1 MARSHLKIYLS
12 FEDDTECLS
21 DAERG
26 RLLLAMVRYAKDGTE
41 PSLSGNERFLWP
53 VVRGQIDRDIDV
65 YESKVSAGRA
75 GGLAKAE
82 NSRTQKDSAEDS
94 KTQQKVAEG
103 SKTQQTVAE
112 YSKTQQKVAEGS
124 TFKIK
129 DKDKEEDKDKDQDKG
144 VSGTGARFAP
154 PTPEDVAAFCRER
167 GNSIDPVKF
176 CAFYQ
181 SKGWKVGKNPMKDW
195 RAAVIT
201 WERDDGGGAASGPG
215 PRRTVAAQQYSQRD
229 YSGEDEDAMDR
240 MIRGMG
246 G

>member
-41 PSLSGNERFLWP
+41 PNLSGNERFLWP

-75 GGLAKAE
+75 GGFAKAE
-82 NSRTQKDSAEDS
+82 NSKSQQNLADVSKDQQNLADVS
-94 KTQQKVAEG
+94 KDQQSLADV
-103 SKTQQTVAE
+103 
-112 YSKTQQKVAEGS
+112 S
-124 TFKIK
+124 TIKIK
-129 DKDKEEDKDKDQDKG
+129 DKDKEKDKDKDQDKG
-144 VSGTGARFAP
+144 VSARFAP
-154 PTPEDVAAFCRER
+154 PTLEEVTEFCRVR
-167 GNSIDPVKF
+167 GNKVDPVKF
-176 CAFYQ
+176 YAFYE
-181 SKGWKVGKNPMKDW
+181 SKGWMVGKNKMKSW

-215 PRRTVAAQQYSQRD
+215 PRRTVAAQQYNQRD
-229 YSGEDEDAMDR
+229 YSGEDEEAMDR
-240 MIRGMG
+240 MIREMG

>member
-82 NSRTQKDSAEDS
+82 NSKSQQNLAEVS
-94 KTQQKVAEG
+94 KSQQNLAE
-103 SKTQQTVAE
+103 V
-112 YSKTQQKVAEGS
+112 S
-124 TFKIK
+124 TIKIK

-144 VSGTGARFAP
+144 VSGARFAP

-167 GNSIDPVKF
+167 GNSVDPVKF

-201 WERDDGGGAASGPG
+201 WERDNGGETASGPG

-229 YSGEDEDAMDR
+229 YSGEDEDAMER

-246 G
+246 

>member
-82 NSRTQKDSAEDS
+82 NSKSQQNLAEVS
-94 KTQQKVAEG
+94 KSQQNLAEV
-103 SKTQQTVAE
+103 SKSQQNLAE
-112 YSKTQQKVAEGS
+112 VS
-124 TFKIK
+124 TIKIK

-144 VSGTGARFAP
+144 VSGARFAP

-167 GNSIDPVKF
+167 GNSVDPVKF

-229 YSGEDEDAMDR
+229 YSGEDEDAMER

-246 G
+246 

>member
-1 MARSHLKIYLS
+1 MARSHLKVYFS
-12 FEDDTECLS
+12 FDEDTACLT

-41 PSLSGNERFLWP
+41 PSLTGNERFLWP
-53 VVRGQIDRDIDV
+53 VVRGQIDRDIDA
-65 YESKVSAGRA
+65 YDSHIESGKRGGRPKNN
-75 GGLAKAE
+75 LVISE
-82 NSRTQKDSAEDS
+82 N
-94 KTQQKVAEG
+94 
-103 SKTQQTVAE
+103 QTKPNE
-112 YSKTQQKVAEGS
+112 TKQNQTKPNE
-124 TFKIK
+124 TKIEE
-129 DKDKEEDKDKDQDKG
+129 KDKEEDKDKDKDKG
-144 VSGTGARFAP
+144 VSGARFAP

-167 GNSIDPVKF
+167 GNSVDPVKF

-240 MIRGMG
+240 MIREMG

>member
-82 NSRTQKDSAEDS
+82 NSKSQQNLAEVS
-94 KTQQKVAEG
+94 KSQQNLAE
-103 SKTQQTVAE
+103 V
-112 YSKTQQKVAEGS
+112 S
-124 TFKIK
+124 TIKIK

-144 VSGTGARFAP
+144 VSGARFAP

-167 GNSIDPVKF
+167 GNSVDPVKF

-201 WERDDGGGAASGPG
+201 WERDDGGGAASVPG
-215 PRRTVAAQQYSQRD
+215 TRRTVAAQQYSQRD
-229 YSGEDEDAMDR
+229 YSGEDEDAMER

-246 G
+246 

>member
-41 PSLSGNERFLWP
+41 PNLSGNERFLWP

-82 NSRTQKDSAEDS
+82 NSKSQQSLADVS
-94 KTQQKVAEG
+94 KSQQSLADV
-103 SKTQQTVAE
+103 
-112 YSKTQQKVAEGS
+112 S
-124 TFKIK
+124 TIKNK

-144 VSGTGARFAP
+144 VSGARFAP

-167 GNSIDPVKF
+167 GNSVDPVKF

-201 WERDDGGGAASGPG
+201 WERDNGGGTASGPG

-229 YSGEDEDAMDR
+229 YSGEDEDAMER

-246 G
+246 

>member
-26 RLLLAMVRYAKDGTE
+26 RLLLAMVRYAKDGSE
-41 PSLSGNERFLWP
+41 PNLSGNERFLWP

-82 NSRTQKDSAEDS
+82 NSKS
-94 KTQQKVAEG
+94 QQSLADV
-103 SKTQQTVAE
+103 
-112 YSKTQQKVAEGS
+112 S
-124 TFKIK
+124 TIKNK
-129 DKDKEEDKDKDQDKG
+129 DKDKEEDKDKDNDKG
-144 VSGTGARFAP
+144 VSGAGARFAP
-154 PTPEDVAAFCRER
+154 PTLEEVTEFCRVR
-167 GNSIDPVKF
+167 GNKVDPVKF
-176 CAFYQ
+176 YAFYE
-181 SKGWKVGKNPMKDW
+181 SKGWMVGKNKMKSW

-215 PRRTVAAQQYSQRD
+215 PRRTVAAQQYNQRD
-229 YSGEDEDAMDR
+229 YSGEDEEAMDR
-240 MIRGMG
+240 MIREMG